1 MYHGRTLEQ
10 GGKKMAIPK
19 MEQIGKWGGHTTEV
33 EVRLEKNQQE
43 G

>member
-1 MYHGRTLEQ
+1 
-10 GGKKMAIPK
+10 MATPK
-19 MEQIGKWGGHTTEV
+19 MEQIGKWGGTSKV